1 MRARILGLVALALPL
16 GANLCDPTPF
26 PADPNAA
33 GHFAVALYGDSLTKA
48 PGYAPWLDPA
58 YYTIVRGSYGER
70 GIEGA
75 ARFRA
80 DLPQKLTVTEQAD
93 VAVLMWG
100 TNDVGWLNYVEHPKE
115 IEGLIEQ
122 ILGGPIPPGEDLE
135 SLPPGTTMEA
145 LLADWVARG
154 VVTQAQADELNLDT
168 ESRTELVAAMALAAL
183 TSDRLAAFRSH
194 LSSALSGFSPNV
206 VRVVDLKPLFSGHPD
221 PASLYTDGVH
231 WTDAGKALAGGAID
245 AQVAAFAP

>member
-1 MRARILGLVALALPL
+1 MRSHLLGLVALALPL

-48 PGYAPWLDPA
+48 PGYAPWLDPD

-80 DLPQKLTVTEQAD
+80 DLPQKLTVTEEAD

-122 ILGGPIPPGEDLE
+122 ILGAPIPPGEDLQ
-135 SLPPGTTMEA
+135 S
-145 LLADWVARG
+145 
-154 VVTQAQADELNLDT
+154 
-168 ESRTELVAAMALAAL
+168 
-183 TSDRLAAFRSH
+183 SH
-194 LSSALSGFSPNV
+194 LSAALAGFSPGA
-206 VRVVDLKPLFSGHPD
+206 VRVVDLEPLFSGHAD